1 MPTVRDALS
10 TMLLAAAL
18 TGCLTSPSEPEAAVA
33 SDAVARTEAVPAIP
47 AADVAPAAAAAADA
61 GQWKAFGA
69 PFAQTEKLPASAVI
83 GDPEAHAGKPVRM
96 VGGELAE
103 VCQAM
108 GCWAVVRDDQ
118 GHSMRITM
126 KDHGFGIDKDT
137 VGRACDVEGELVRK
151 PVDPERVAHMASEGG
166 GDAATAPEAGKT
178 EAWELV
184 ASSVAIAVA
193 SN

>member
-1 MPTVRDALS
+1 MREALS
-10 TMLLAAAL
+10 TILLAAL
-18 TGCLTSPSEPEAAVA
+18 IGCPSAATA
-33 SDAVARTEAVPAIP
+33 PAP
-47 AADVAPAAAAAADA
+47 VEAPAATAPGAAPAAPPAEA
-61 GQWKAFGA
+61 GAWKAFGA
-69 PFAQTEKLPASAVI
+69 PFAQADKVPASAVLA
-83 GDPEAHAGKPVRM
+83 DPAAHAGKPVRM

-118 GHSMRITM
+118 GHSLRITM

-137 VGRACDVEGELVRK
+137 VGRPCDVEGELVRK

-166 GDAATAPEAGKT
+166 TDPAAAPEAGKT

-184 ASSVAIAVA
+184 ASSVAIAVR
-193 SN
+193 